1 MLVVALISLMAVGLL
16 NKTPVTGQSGATRI
30 GKPAPDFDLLLL
42 DSNVFSLSEYKGQ
55 PIVVNFWASWCIP
68 CREEALVLERNWQ
81 NYGGDV
87 RFVGIGIWD
96 SVEEAQEYIQEF
108 GLTYPHG
115 PDIDGRIT
123 VDYGVIGIPVT
134 FFIDKQ
140 GTIVHRWVG
149 AINEEELTTGIND
162 LL

>member
-68 CREEALVLERNWQ
+68 CREEALVL
-81 NYGGDV
+81 
-87 RFVGIGIWD
+87 
-96 SVEEAQEYIQEF
+96 
-108 GLTYPHG
+108 
-115 PDIDGRIT
+115 
-123 VDYGVIGIPVT
+123 
-134 FFIDKQ
+134 
-140 GTIVHRWVG
+140 
-149 AINEEELTTGIND
+149 
-162 LL
+162 